1 MATTPAGSISATW
14 FDGQTAAARP
24 VGVEISGHNLSL
36 RADDGAVVRTVSL
49 NRVELSEP
57 SAHAPAFV
65 YLDDGSTLEV
75 HDAGPFDRA
84 LDALGRRPS
93 LVARLQHSARAATGA
108 LAVLLALFVLGYT
121 HGLPLLARWVAF
133 ALPASVEARV
143 GDQFERTLD
152 LQMLKASRLSEEH
165 QARLSTLLHD
175 AAARGAPGVQ
185 YVLKSRTTRS
195 GEGINAFSL
204 PGGTII
210 LLDGLVKAASDDN
223 QVLAV
228 LGHEM
233 GHVANKHGMR
243 NLLQAFGIAAIA
255 SATWGDF
262 AGAAASVPVVFGSLH
277 YSRAFELEAD
287 RYAVEFLRAN
297 GLTARPLIDFF
308 ASIEARAGRA
318 EHGGLGDFFS
328 THPQTKDR
336 IELLRKME

>member
-1 MATTPAGSISATW
+1 MTSTPGGFISATW
-14 FDGQTAAARP
+14 FDGHTAAAHP
-24 VGVEISGHNLSL
+24 VGVEISGRDLSL
-36 RADDGAVVRTVSL
+36 RAVDGTIVRTAALDGVQ
-49 NRVELSEP
+49 LSEP
-57 SAHAPAFV
+57 SANAPTFV
-65 YLDDGSTLEV
+65 YFGDGSTLEV
-75 HDAGPFDRA
+75 HDAESFNCA

-93 LVARLQHSARAATGA
+93 LVARLQRSARAATGA
-108 LAVLLALFVLGYT
+108 LALLLALFVLGYT

-133 ALPASVEARV
+133 ALPAAVEARV

-152 LQMLKASRLSEEH
+152 LQLLKASELTEEH
-165 QARLSTLLHD
+165 QARLSALLRA
-175 AAARGAPGVQ
+175 AAARGAPAVQ
-185 YVLKSRTTRS
+185 YVLKSRATRT
-195 GEGINAFSL
+195 GEGVNAFSL

-210 LLDGLVKAASDDN
+210 LLDGLVNAASAEN

-243 NLLQAFGIAAIA
+243 NLLQALGIAAIA

-297 GLTARPLIDFF
+297 GLGAQPLIDFF
-308 ASIEARAGRA
+308 ESIAARTG
-318 EHGGLGDFFS
+318 EPGHGGLGDFFS
-328 THPQTKDR
+328 THPQTNDR
-336 IELLRKME
+336 IELLKRME